1 METTETAGTEP
12 TSTEPTGTDSTG
24 TDPTPAAGALRAAL
38 ADGVERWKPQVEALA
53 RNIHGYK
60 EISFEEV
67 QSAEAISAL
76 LEDGGF
82 TVERG
87 TSGLPTAFTAS
98 AGSGDLTVALC
109 VEYDA
114 LPGIGHACG
123 HNLIAGASV
132 AAALAL
138 RPYVDELGIT
148 LKAIGTPAEEHGG
161 GKALMLERGAFDGVG
176 LALMVHP
183 VQDGLTYNPA
193 GTSAQ
198 AVGRYKATFT
208 GKAAHAAAA
217 PHQGVNAADAAVLS
231 QVAIGLLR
239 QQIPS
244 DHRIACYVAEAGHVT
259 NIIPEKA
266 VVEFECRA
274 FTLPE
279 FHALLE
285 RVRRCFEGAA
295 VATGTTLEYED
306 TEPLYEPLLQDD
318 DLAAHWTS
326 AMDAFGK
333 DTSRSSGLSGGSTD
347 MGNISQVIPSL
358 HPWLSIPGADVP
370 IHSHAFA
377 ALADTPPAYGVMFE
391 AGTALAWTVA
401 AAASTPTQRNRF
413 TQAAYRRRT
422 SPQEAF
428 TQEGAS

>member
-1 METTETAGTEP
+1 MQTT
-12 TSTEPTGTDSTG
+12 DR
-24 TDPTPAAGALRAAL
+24 TPAAAALRAAL
-38 ADGVERWKPQVEALA
+38 ADGVERWKPKVEALA

-138 RPYVDELGIT
+138 QPYVDELGIT

-244 DHRIACYVAEAGHVT
+244 DHRIACFVAEAGHVT

-295 VATGTTLEYED
+295 IATGATLEYED

-401 AAASTPTQRNRF
+401 AAASTPTQRKRF

-422 SPQEAF
+422 SPQEAV

>member
-1 METTETAGTEP
+1 MELTDTA
-12 TSTEPTGTDSTG
+12 
-24 TDPTPAAGALRAAL
+24 PALGALRTAL
-38 ADGVERWKPQVEALA
+38 ADGVERWKPRVQAVAREIHAL
-53 RNIHGYK
+53 K

-67 QSAEAISAL
+67 RSAEALAAL
-76 LEDGGF
+76 LEEGGF
-82 TVERG
+82 EVERG
-87 TSGLPTAFTAS
+87 TGGLPTAFTAS
-98 AGSGDLTVALC
+98 AGTGGLTVALC

-114 LPGIGHACG
+114 LPNIGHACG
-123 HNLIAGASV
+123 HNLIAGASLG
-132 AAALAL
+132 AALAL
-138 RPYVDELGIT
+138 RPFVDELGIT

-161 GKALMLERGAFDGVG
+161 GKALMLERGVFDGVG

-183 VQDGLTYNPA
+183 VQDGITYNPA

-198 AVGRYKATFT
+198 AVGMYKATFT

-217 PHQGVNAADAAVLS
+217 PHLGVNAADAAVLS

-239 QQIPS
+239 QQIPG

-259 NIIPEKA
+259 NIIPERA

-279 FHALLE
+279 FRALLE

-295 VATGTTLEYED
+295 LATGTTLVFED

-318 DLAAHWTS
+318 DLAAHWTG
-326 AMDAFGK
+326 AMASFGK
-333 DTSRSSGLSGGSTD
+333 DTSPSAKLGGGSTD

-377 ALADTPPAYGVMFE
+377 ALADTPEAYGVMFE
-391 AGTALAWTVA
+391 AATALAWTVA
-401 AAASTPTQRNRF
+401 GAAATPTQRERF
-413 TQAAYRRRT
+413 TKAAYRRR
-422 SPQEAF
+422 SF
-428 TQEGAS
+428 TQEGTS

>member
-1 METTETAGTEP
+1 MDTT
-12 TSTEPTGTDSTG
+12 DM
-24 TDPTPAAGALRAAL
+24 TPAAGDLRAAL
-38 ADGVERWKPQVEALA
+38 ADGVERWKQQVEALA
-53 RNIHGYK
+53 KDIHGFK
-60 EISFEEV
+60 ELSFEEV
-67 QSAEAISAL
+67 KSAEAITAL
-76 LEDGGF
+76 LAEGGF
-82 TVERG
+82 EVEHG
-87 TSGLPTAFTAS
+87 SAGLPTAFTAT
-98 AGSGDLTVALC
+98 AGSGELTVALC

-138 RPYVDELGIT
+138 QPYVDQLGIT

-161 GKALMLERGAFDGVG
+161 GKVLMLEQGAFDGVG

-183 VQDGLTYNPA
+183 VQDGVTYNPA

-217 PHQGVNAADAAVLS
+217 PHLGVNAADAAVLS

-244 DHRIACYVAEAGHVT
+244 DHRIACFVAEAGHVT

-266 VVEFECRA
+266 VVEFEARA

-279 FHALLE
+279 FEALLV

-295 VATGTTLEYED
+295 LATGTTLAFED
-306 TEPLYEPLLQDD
+306 TEPLYEPLIQDD

-333 DTSRSSGLSGGSTD
+333 DTSPAAGLSGGSTD

-377 ALADTPPAYGVMFE
+377 ALADTPQAYGVMFE

-401 AAASTPTQRNRF
+401 AAASTPTQRQRF

-422 SPQEAF
+422 SPQEAV

>member
-1 METTETAGTEP
+1 MDTTQTTTAADG
-12 TSTEPTGTDSTG
+12 
-24 TDPTPAAGALRAAL
+24 LRQSL
-38 ADGVERWKPQVEALA
+38 ADGVDRWKPRVKALA
-53 RNIHGYK
+53 RDIHGFK
-60 EISFEEV
+60 EISFEEAR
-67 QSAEAISAL
+67 SAEAITAL
-76 LEDGGF
+76 LAEGGF
-82 TVERG
+82 DVERG
-87 TSGLPTAFTAS
+87 TAGLPTAFTAS
-98 AGSGDLTVALC
+98 AGTGDLTVALC

-138 RPYVDELGIT
+138 QPFVDELGLT

-161 GKALMLERGAFDGVG
+161 GKSLMLERGAFDGVG

-217 PHQGVNAADAAVLS
+217 PHLGVNAADAAVLS

-244 DHRIACYVAEAGHVT
+244 DHRVACYVAEAGHVT

-279 FHALLE
+279 FEALLV

-295 VATGTTLEYED
+295 LATGTSLEFED
-306 TEPLYEPLLQDD
+306 TEPLYEPLIQDH
-318 DLAAHWTS
+318 DLAAHWTA
-326 AMDAFGK
+326 AMDSLGK
-333 DTSRSSGLSGGSTD
+333 DTSPAPGLSGGSTD

-377 ALADTPPAYGVMFE
+377 ALADTPPAYQVMSE
-391 AGTALAWTVA
+391 AGLALAWTVA
-401 AAASTPTQRNRF
+401 AAASNPTHRQRF
-413 TQAAYRRRT
+413 THAAYRRRT
-422 SPQEAF
+422 LS
-428 TQEGAS
+428 QEGAS

>member
-1 METTETAGTEP
+1 MSPSNTTTASASFHAE
-12 TSTEPTGTDSTG
+12 
-24 TDPTPAAGALRAAL
+24 L
-38 ADGVERWKPQVEALA
+38 ASGVELWREKVQQLA
-53 RNIHGYK
+53 RDIHANP
-60 EISFEEV
+60 ELSFEEV
-67 QSAEAISAL
+67 KSAAAIAEL
-76 LEDGGF
+76 LREGGF
-82 TVERG
+82 AVEVG

-98 AGSGDLTVALC
+98 VGSGELTVALC

-114 LPGIGHACG
+114 LSQIGHACG

-138 RPYVDELGIT
+138 APLADALGIT

-161 GKALMLERGAFDGVG
+161 GKALMLEAGAFDGVG

-183 VQDGLTYNPA
+183 VQDGVTYNPA

-198 AVGRYKATFT
+198 AVGRYRATFT

-217 PHQGVNAADAAVLS
+217 PHLGVNAADAAVLS
-231 QVAIGLLR
+231 QVAVGLLR

-244 DHRIACYVAEAGHVT
+244 DHRVAMYIAEAGHVT
-259 NIIPEKA
+259 NIIPELA

-279 FHALLE
+279 YESLLA

-295 VATGTTLEYED
+295 LATGTELSIEA
-306 TEPLYEPLLQDD
+306 TEPLYEPLIQDD
-318 DLAAHWTS
+318 ELAAHWTA
-326 AMDAFGK
+326 AMDHFGK
-333 DTSRSSGLSGGSTD
+333 DTSPAAGLGGGSTD

-370 IHSHAFA
+370 IHSHGFA
-377 ALADTPPAYGVMFE
+377 ALADTPEAYAVMFE
-391 AGTALAWTVA
+391 AAIALAWTTA
-401 AAASTPTQRNRF
+401 DAASNPAQRQRFIDAAYTPATPT
-413 TQAAYRRRT
+413 TTEVTAL
-422 SPQEAF
+422 
-428 TQEGAS
+428 

>member
-1 METTETAGTEP
+1 MDTTDTTTAQ
-12 TSTEPTGTDSTG
+12 D
-24 TDPTPAAGALRAAL
+24 DVRASL
-38 ADGVERWKPQVEALA
+38 ADGVERWKPKVEALA
-53 RNIHGYK
+53 KDIHGFK

-67 QSAEAISAL
+67 RSAEAISAL
-76 LEDGGF
+76 LEEGGF
-82 TVERG
+82 EVERG

-138 RPYVDELGIT
+138 RPYVDQLGIT

-244 DHRIACYVAEAGHVT
+244 DHRIACFVAEAGHVT

-279 FHALLE
+279 FQALLE

-295 VATGTTLEYED
+295 LATGTTLVFED
-306 TEPLYEPLLQDD
+306 TEPLYEPLIQDD
-318 DLAAHWTS
+318 DLAAHWTE

-377 ALADTPPAYGVMFE
+377 ALADTPQAYGVMFE
-391 AGTALAWTVA
+391 AATALAWTVA
-401 AAASTPTQRNRF
+401 GAASIPTQRQRF

-422 SPQEAF
+422 F

>member
-1 METTETAGTEP
+1 MEP
-12 TSTEPTGTDSTG
+12 TN
-24 TDPTPAAGALRAAL
+24 PTPDLASLRGAL
-38 ADGVERWKPQVEALA
+38 ADGVDHWRPRVQALA
-53 RNIHGYK
+53 QEIHALK

-67 QSAEAISAL
+67 RSAGAIAGL
-76 LEDGGF
+76 LEEAGF
-82 TVERG
+82 EVERG
-87 TSGLPTAFTAS
+87 TSGLPTAFSAS
-98 AGSGDLTVALC
+98 AGNGALTVALC

-114 LPGIGHACG
+114 LPDIGHACG

-138 RPYVDELGIT
+138 QPFVDELGIT

-198 AVGRYKATFT
+198 AVGRYQATFA

-217 PHQGVNAADAAVLS
+217 PHRGVNAADAAVLS

-244 DHRIACYVAEAGHVT
+244 DHRIASFVAEAGHVT

-266 VVEFECRA
+266 VVQFECRA

-279 FHALLE
+279 YEALHQ
-285 RVRRCFEGAA
+285 RVRNCFEGAA
-295 VATGTTLEYED
+295 LATGTTLVIEAA
-306 TEPLYEPLLQDD
+306 EPLYEPLLQDD
-318 DLAAHWTS
+318 ALAAHWTD

-333 DTSRSSGLSGGSTD
+333 DTSPSSGLSGGSTD

-377 ALADTPPAYGVMFE
+377 ALADSPEAYGVMFE
-391 AGTALAWTVA
+391 AATALAWTAA
-401 AAASTPTQRNRF
+401 AAASTPSERGRF
-413 TQAAYRRRT
+413 INAAYRRRT
-422 SPQEAF
+422 F
-428 TQEGAS
+428 TQEGTS

>member
-1 METTETAGTEP
+1 MELTDTA
-12 TSTEPTGTDSTG
+12 
-24 TDPTPAAGALRAAL
+24 PALGALRTAL
-38 ADGVERWKPQVEALA
+38 ADGVERWKPRVQAVAREIHAL
-53 RNIHGYK
+53 K

-67 QSAEAISAL
+67 RSAEALAAL
-76 LEDGGF
+76 LEEGGF
-82 TVERG
+82 EVERG
-87 TSGLPTAFTAS
+87 TGGLPTAFTAS
-98 AGSGDLTVALC
+98 AGTGGLTVALC

-114 LPGIGHACG
+114 LPNIGHACG

-132 AAALAL
+132 GAALAL
-138 RPYVDELGIT
+138 RPFVDELGIT

-161 GKALMLERGAFDGVG
+161 GKALMLERGVFDGVG

-183 VQDGLTYNPA
+183 VQDGITYNPA

-217 PHQGVNAADAAVLS
+217 PHLGVNAADAAVLS

-239 QQIPS
+239 QQIPG

-259 NIIPEKA
+259 NIIPERA

-279 FHALLE
+279 FRALLE

-295 VATGTTLEYED
+295 LATGTTLVFED

-318 DLAAHWTS
+318 DLAAHWTG
-326 AMDAFGK
+326 AMASFGK
-333 DTSRSSGLSGGSTD
+333 DTSPSAKLGGGSTD

-377 ALADTPPAYGVMFE
+377 ALADTPEAYGVMFE
-391 AGTALAWTVA
+391 AATALAWTVA
-401 AAASTPTQRNRF
+401 GAAATPTQRERF
-413 TQAAYRRRT
+413 TKAAYRRR
-422 SPQEAF
+422 SF
-428 TQEGAS
+428 TQEGTS

>member
-1 METTETAGTEP
+1 MSMELTDTTTAT
-12 TSTEPTGTDSTG
+12 
-24 TDPTPAAGALRAAL
+24 GALRGAL
-38 ADGVERWKPQVEALA
+38 ADAVERWRPRVQAVAKEIHAL
-53 RNIHGYK
+53 K

-67 QSAEAISAL
+67 RSAEAIAAL
-76 LEDGGF
+76 LEEGGF
-82 TVERG
+82 EVERG
-87 TSGLPTAFTAS
+87 TAGLPTAFSAS

-114 LPGIGHACG
+114 LPEIGHACG

-138 RPYVDELGIT
+138 RPFVDELGIT

-183 VQDGLTYNPA
+183 VQDGITYNPA

-198 AVGRYKATFT
+198 AVGRYQATFS

-217 PHQGVNAADAAVLS
+217 PHQGINAADAAVLS

-239 QQIPS
+239 QQIPA
-244 DHRIACYVAEAGHVT
+244 DHRIACFVAEAGHVT

-266 VVEFECRA
+266 VVQFECRA

-279 FHALLE
+279 YEALHQ
-285 RVRRCFEGAA
+285 RVRNCFEGAA
-295 VATGTTLEYED
+295 LATGTTLVIEEA
-306 TEPLYEPLLQDD
+306 EPLYEPLLQDD
-318 DLAAHWTS
+318 TLAAHWTD
-326 AMDAFGK
+326 AMNAFGK

-358 HPWLSIPGADVP
+358 HPWLSIPGANVP

-377 ALADTPPAYGVMFE
+377 ALADSPEAYGVMFQ
-391 AGTALAWTVA
+391 AATALAWTVA
-401 AAASTPTQRNRF
+401 GAASTPTERERF

-422 SPQEAF
+422 V
-428 TQEGAS
+428 TQEGTS

>member
-1 METTETAGTEP
+1 MELTDTA
-12 TSTEPTGTDSTG
+12 
-24 TDPTPAAGALRAAL
+24 PALGALRTAL
-38 ADGVERWKPQVEALA
+38 ADGVERWKPRVQAVAREIHAL
-53 RNIHGYK
+53 K

-67 QSAEAISAL
+67 RSAEALAAL
-76 LEDGGF
+76 LEEGGF
-82 TVERG
+82 EVERG
-87 TSGLPTAFTAS
+87 TGGLPTAFTAS
-98 AGSGDLTVALC
+98 AGTGGLTVALC

-114 LPGIGHACG
+114 LPNIGHACG

-132 AAALAL
+132 GAALAL
-138 RPYVDELGIT
+138 RPFVDELGIT

-161 GKALMLERGAFDGVG
+161 GKALMLERGVFDGVG

-183 VQDGLTYNPA
+183 VQDGITYNPA

-198 AVGRYKATFT
+198 AVGRYMATFT

-217 PHQGVNAADAAVLS
+217 PHLGVNAADAAVLS

-239 QQIPS
+239 QQIPG

-259 NIIPEKA
+259 NIIPERA

-279 FHALLE
+279 FRALLE

-295 VATGTTLEYED
+295 LATGTTLVFED

-318 DLAAHWTS
+318 DLAAHWTA
-326 AMDAFGK
+326 AMASFGK
-333 DTSRSSGLSGGSTD
+333 DTSPSAKLGGGSTD

-377 ALADTPPAYGVMFE
+377 ALADTPEAYGVMFE
-391 AGTALAWTVA
+391 AATALAWTVA
-401 AAASTPTQRNRF
+401 GAAATPTQRERF
-413 TQAAYRRRT
+413 TKAAYRR
-422 SPQEAF
+422 SSF
-428 TQEGAS
+428 TQEGTS

>member
-1 METTETAGTEP
+1 MELTNPPTAL
-12 TSTEPTGTDSTG
+12 
-24 TDPTPAAGALRAAL
+24 AALRGEL
-38 ADGVERWKPQVEALA
+38 ADGVEHWKPRVHALA
-53 RNIHGYK
+53 QEIHAFK
-60 EISFEEV
+60 ETSFQEV
-67 QSAEAISAL
+67 RSAEAIAAL
-76 LEDGGF
+76 LEEAGF
-82 TVERG
+82 EVERG
-87 TSGLPTAFTAS
+87 TSGLPTAFSAS

-114 LPGIGHACG
+114 LPDIGHACG

-138 RPYVDELGIT
+138 RPFVDGLGIT

-183 VQDGLTYNPA
+183 VQDGLTYNPS

-198 AVGRYKATFT
+198 AVGRYTATFT

-244 DHRIACYVAEAGHVT
+244 DHRIACFVAEAGHVT

-266 VVEFECRA
+266 VVQFECRA

-279 FHALLE
+279 YEALHQ
-285 RVRRCFEGAA
+285 RVRNCFEGAA
-295 VATGTTLEYED
+295 LATGTALAIEEA
-306 TEPLYEPLLQDD
+306 EPLYEPLLQDD
-318 DLAAHWTS
+318 ALAAHWTD
-326 AMDAFGK
+326 AMDVFGK

-347 MGNISQVIPSL
+347 MGNISRVIPSL
-358 HPWLSIPGADVP
+358 HPWLSIPGANVP

-377 ALADTPPAYGVMFE
+377 ALADSPGAYGVMFE
-391 AGTALAWTVA
+391 AATALAWTVA
-401 AAASTPTQRNRF
+401 GAASTPVQRERF
-413 TQAAYRRRT
+413 TKAAYRRRT
-422 SPQEAF
+422 F
-428 TQEGAS
+428 TQEGTS